1 MDVLGVDGLLQPR
14 QLPTKVARP
23 REPSLEQPG
32 LEPAVEVLHAAVE
45 LRLPGRDGDRL
56 DAEAQAQPDHPR
68 EDVPPAPSRIGS
80 RTLSNWTCAG
90 RPRSL

>member
-32 LEPAVEVLHAAVE
+32 LDQPLKFCTPPLNCGSPAGMETGSTPKH
-45 LRLPGRDGDRL
+45 RHSRIT
-56 DAEAQAQPDHPR
+56 R
-68 EDVPPAPSRIGS
+68 ERTFRRPPAG
-80 RTLSNWTCAG
+80 
-90 RPRSL
+90 